1 MRCYNL
7 RTEQFVPAPLERV
20 FEFFARPE
28 NLEQITPG
36 HLHFSILTPS
46 PIRMR
51 VGTLIDYRI
60 RIRGVPQRWRTLISY
75 YDSPHCFVDQQLH
88 GPYKKWVHRHEFS
101 RAAGGTRIVDTVEYA
116 LPFGLLGQL
125 IHWAFVKRELEI
137 IFEFRR
143 ACIARLFGA
152 EYDQP
157 AAGKLSAVDQCL

>member
-1 MRCYNL
+1 MHCYTL

-20 FEFFARPE
+20 FTFFSRPE

-46 PIRMR
+46 PIPMR

-75 YDSPHCFVDQQLH
+75 YDPPHRFVDEQLR
-88 GPYKKWVHRHEFS
+88 GPYAKWVHRHEFA
-101 RAAGGTRIVDTVEYA
+101 RAAGGTRIVDEVVYA
-116 LPFGLLGQL
+116 LPFGILGRV
-125 IHWAFVKRELEI
+125 IHWAFVRHELEA

-143 ACIARLFGA
+143 AYITRLFGA
-152 EYDQP
+152 EHGHSP
-157 AAGKLSAVDQCL
+157 ASMLSVIDPWT